1 MERVTKALMMLSLLL
16 VVLGNVEGGRRML
29 KESVKHPET
38 FNLGGGN
45 GRLPSTPPGNFAAGV
60 GFGPDGLRFCTFPGG
75 CTNGILPN
83 IPGTSVGNGA
93 GGLIPHP

>member
-1 MERVTKALMMLSLLL
+1 MTLSLLL
-16 VVLGNVEGGRRML
+16 VVLGNVEGRML
-29 KESVKHPET
+29 QESVKHPET

-45 GRLPSTPPGNFAAGV
+45 GRLPSTPGNFAAGV

-75 CTNGILPN
+75 CTNGIFPN